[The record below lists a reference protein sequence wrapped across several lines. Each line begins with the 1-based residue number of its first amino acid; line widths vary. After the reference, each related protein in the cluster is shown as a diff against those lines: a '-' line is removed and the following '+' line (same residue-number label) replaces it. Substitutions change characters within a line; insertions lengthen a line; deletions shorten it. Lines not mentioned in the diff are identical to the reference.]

1 MPSSFSSNFSLS
13 DSVSDV
19 VTLDMTDDDTK
30 PAASGEEEEE
40 ENVFEKEGSLN
51 SSMITVIVSLQET
64 TLAVHRLTESTTGG

>member
-1 MPSSFSSNFSLS
+1 MTCTTLPTSTC

-40 ENVFEKEGSLN
+40 EENVFEKEGSLN
-51 SSMITVIVSLQET
+51 SSMITIIISLQET
-64 TLAVHRLTESTTGG
+64 TLAVHRLTESPTGG